1 MSDITSTFSPTSDK
15 KKIESSPIEVSRD
28 ESFELSNINVHI
40 ETVVDQ
46 PPKSLIDPNK
56 ESILRSSDAKSV
68 IQNSAIS
75 VENHMHNSNAEII
88 GNTNS
93 SAKTNLY
100 KDIKRVKSEM
110 GTESI
115 KPTTPRVKIHFKDDV
130 NSIIDSDNLEGRKEA
145 QHATIEAS
153 TPKKDGNVPAHQ
165 MVFGNIDI
173 KNSASSTKHKPSAN
187 RITSNTERVPFQV
200 KKGKPKRKGIL

>member
-1 MSDITSTFSPTSDK
+1 M
-15 KKIESSPIEVSRD
+15 
-28 ESFELSNINVHI
+28 HI

-93 SAKTNLY
+93 SPITDLY

-110 GTESI
+110 GIESN
-115 KPTTPRVKIHFKDDV
+115 KPTTPRVNNHVKDDV
-130 NSIIDSDNLEGRKEA
+130 NSIIDIDNLEGRKKS
-145 QHATIEAS
+145 QHAAIEAS
-153 TPKKDGNVPAHQ
+153 IPKKDGNVPDRQ
-165 MVFGNIDI
+165 MVLGNIDS
-173 KNSASSTKHKPSAN
+173 KNSASSTKHKPTVN
-187 RITSNTERVPFQV
+187 RITSNTERVPFHV
-200 KKGKPKRKGIL
+200 KKGKPKRIGIL